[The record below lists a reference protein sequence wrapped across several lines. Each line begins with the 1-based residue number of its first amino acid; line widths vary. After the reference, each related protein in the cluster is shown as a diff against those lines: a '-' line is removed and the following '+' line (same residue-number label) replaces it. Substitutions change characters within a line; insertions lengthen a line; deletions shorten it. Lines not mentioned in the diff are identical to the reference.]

1 MRKTTL
7 TILMTFI
14 LFASGYA
21 QSNEDVFGSTYELVT
36 GYSQVPPDGIY
47 LIAGYLSEKS
57 GGSLYLMSSDN
68 LNNGVIKGKLHTK
81 VTTDAP
87 PAKIVLDESSY
98 SKEISGLEYRFLFQK
113 TETERKFSIL
123 NNGRYLT
130 NVSNS
135 KIEFLGTNSLWYLNA
150 VTPPLK
156 NNRIRFYNNF
166 YNHNYNKNHNNDFK
180 IAFDTQIK
188 ALKIAKFTTTS
199 PDINLYRKV
208 SHAIK
213 IGNAGYSTFYYSNN
227 DAKLPEGLTAY
238 TYGIKQNGDVT
249 KLVSSHQ
256 FNAGDIIPANCA
268 VVVKGKPGNY
278 SIALLEPTSKKTYT
292 NWLKGTDYTNEIS
305 NDGNKRYYMLSLDNK
320 GENVGFYWGAA
331 DGRAFTNKAH
341 GAYLAIEKSA
351 NGKVTSFVLNP
362 EGECATGIMTVKTDS
377 KMASAIYDL
386 SGRRTVNP
394 SHGFYIINGK
404 KYLK

>member
-1 MRKTTL
+1 
-7 TILMTFI
+7 MTFI

-21 QSNEDVFGSTYELVT
+21 QSNENVFGSTYKLVK
-36 GYSQVPPDGIY
+36 GYSKVPSDGIY
-47 LIAGYLSEKS
+47 LIAGYLSEDS
-57 GGSLYLMSSDN
+57 GGSLYLMSSDS
-68 LNNGVIKGKLHTK
+68 LNNGEIKGKLYIK

-87 PAKIVLDESSY
+87 PATIVLDESSY
-98 SKEISGLEYRFLFQK
+98 STKIPGLEYRFLYQE
-113 TETERKFSIL
+113 TEKKERKFSIL

-135 KIEFLGTNSLWYLNA
+135 KIEFLGSNSLWYLNA
-150 VTPPLK
+150 VTLYS
-156 NNRIRFYNNF
+156 NRIRFYNND
-166 YNHNYNKNHNNDFK
+166 YK

-188 ALKIAKFTTTS
+188 ALKIARFTTNN

-213 IGNAGYSTFYYSNN
+213 IGKTGYSTFYYSTN

-238 TYGIKQNGDVT
+238 TYSIKQDGDVT

-278 SIALLEPTSKKTYT
+278 SIALLEPTSKEKYDNLLQGT
-292 NWLKGTDYTNEIS
+292 NYAKVIE
-305 NDGNKRYYMLSLDNK
+305 NDATKIYYMLSLDNK

-362 EGECATGIMTVKTDS
+362 EGEYATGITSVKTDS

>member
-1 MRKTTL
+1 
-7 TILMTFI
+7 MTFI

-21 QSNEDVFGSTYELVT
+21 QSNENVFGSTYKLVK
-36 GYSQVPPDGIY
+36 GYSKVPSDGIY
-47 LIAGYLSEKS
+47 LIAGYLSEDS
-57 GGSLYLMSSDN
+57 GGSLYLMSSDS
-68 LNNGVIKGKLHTK
+68 LNNGEIKGKLYTK
-81 VTTDAP
+81 VTIDEP
-87 PAKIVLDESSY
+87 PAKIVLDESSL
-98 SKEISGLEYRFLFQK
+98 SGLEYRFNNTLTDK
-113 TETERKFSIL
+113 NIRKFRITL
-123 NNGRYLT
+123 KGQYLT

-135 KIEFLGTNSLWYLNA
+135 RIEFQGTRTNNSLWILSEADPDKY
-150 VTPPLK
+150 
-156 NNRIRFYNNF
+156 RIRFYNNG
-166 YNHNYNKNHNNDFK
+166 NKIAFTADTKVFK
-180 IAFDTQIK
+180 IAK
-188 ALKIAKFTTTS
+188 AYN

-213 IGNAGYSTFYYSNN
+213 IGKTGYSTFYYSTN

-238 TYGIKQNGDVT
+238 TYSIKQDGDVM

-256 FNAGDIIPANCA
+256 FNAGDTIPANCA
-268 VVVKGKPGNY
+268 VVVKGKPGDY
-278 SIALLEPTSKKTYT
+278 SIDLLEPTSTEKYE
-292 NWLKGTDYTNEIS
+292 NVLKGTNYAKVIE
-305 NDGNKRYYMLSLDNK
+305 NDATKRYYMLSLDNK

-331 DGRAFTNKAH
+331 DGGAFTNKAH

-362 EGECATGIMTVKTDS
+362 EGECATGITSVKTDS

>member
-1 MRKTTL
+1 
-7 TILMTFI
+7 MTFI

-21 QSNEDVFGSTYELVT
+21 QSNENVFGSTYKLVK
-36 GYSQVPPDGIY
+36 GYSKVPSDGIY
-47 LIAGYLSEKS
+47 LIAGYLSEDS
-57 GGSLYLMSSDN
+57 GGSLYLMSSDS
-68 LNNGVIKGKLHTK
+68 LNNGEIKGKLYTK
-81 VTTDAP
+81 VTIDEP
-87 PAKIVLDESSY
+87 PAKIVLDESSL
-98 SKEISGLEYRFLFQK
+98 SGLEYRFNNTLTDK
-113 TETERKFSIL
+113 NIRKFRITL
-123 NNGRYLT
+123 KGQYLT

-135 KIEFLGTNSLWYLNA
+135 RIEFQGTRTNNSLWILSEADPDKY
-150 VTPPLK
+150 
-156 NNRIRFYNNF
+156 RIRFYNNG
-166 YNHNYNKNHNNDFK
+166 NKIAFTADTKVFK
-180 IAFDTQIK
+180 IAK
-188 ALKIAKFTTTS
+188 AYN

-213 IGNAGYSTFYYSNN
+213 IGKTGYSTFYYISN

-238 TYGIKQNGDVT
+238 TYSIKQDGDVM

-256 FNAGDIIPANCA
+256 FNAGDTIPANCA
-268 VVVKGKPGNY
+268 VVVKGKPGDY
-278 SIALLEPTSKKTYT
+278 SIDLLEPTSTEKYE
-292 NWLKGTDYTNEIS
+292 NVLKGTNYEKVIE
-305 NDGNKRYYMLSLDNK
+305 NDANKRYYMLSLDNK

-331 DGRAFTNKAH
+331 DGGAFTNKAH

-362 EGECATGIMTVKTDS
+362 EGECATGITSVKTDS

-394 SHGFYIINGK
+394 SHGFYIINGN

>member
-1 MRKTTL
+1 
-7 TILMTFI
+7 MTFI

-21 QSNEDVFGSTYELVT
+21 QSNENVFGSTYKLVK
-36 GYSQVPPDGIY
+36 GYSKVPSDGIY
-47 LIAGYLSEKS
+47 LIAGYLSEDS
-57 GGSLYLMSSDN
+57 GGSLYLMSSDS
-68 LNNGVIKGKLHTK
+68 LNNGEIKGKLYTK
-81 VTTDAP
+81 VTIDEP
-87 PAKIVLDESSY
+87 PATIVLDESSY
-98 SKEISGLEYRFLFQK
+98 STKIPGLEYRFLYQE
-113 TETERKFSIL
+113 TEKKERKFSIL

-135 KIEFLGTNSLWYLNA
+135 KIEFLGSNSLWYLNA
-150 VTPPLK
+150 VTLYS
-156 NNRIRFYNNF
+156 NRIRFYNND
-166 YNHNYNKNHNNDFK
+166 YK

-188 ALKIAKFTTTS
+188 ALKIAKFTTNN

-213 IGNAGYSTFYYSNN
+213 IGKTGYSTFYYSTN

-238 TYGIKQNGDVT
+238 TYSIKQDGDVT
-249 KLVSSHQ
+249 KLVSTHQ
-256 FNAGDIIPANCA
+256 FNAGDTIPANCA
-268 VVVKGKPGNY
+268 VVVKGKPGDY
-278 SIALLEPTSKKTYT
+278 SIDLLEPTSTEKYE
-292 NWLKGTDYTNEIS
+292 NVLKGTNYAKVID
-305 NDGNKRYYMLSLDNK
+305 NDANKQYYMLSLDNK

-331 DGRAFTNKAH
+331 DGGAFTNKAH

-362 EGECATGIMTVKTDS
+362 EGECATGITSVKTDS

-394 SHGFYIINGK
+394 SHGFYIINGN

>member
-1 MRKTTL
+1 MKKTTL

-21 QSNEDVFGSTYELVT
+21 QSNENVFGSTYKLVK
-36 GYSQVPPDGIY
+36 GYSKVPSDGIY
-47 LIAGYLSEKS
+47 LIAGYLSEKNG
-57 GGSLYLMSSDN
+57 GGSLYLMSSDS
-68 LNNGVIKGKLHTK
+68 LNNGEIKGKLYIK
-81 VTTDAP
+81 VTIDEP
-87 PAKIVLDESSY
+87 PATIVLDESSY
-98 SKEISGLEYRFLFQK
+98 STKIPGLEYRFLYQE
-113 TETERKFSIL
+113 TEKKERKFSIL

-135 KIEFLGTNSLWYLNA
+135 KIEFLGSNSLWYLNA
-150 VTPPLK
+150 VTLYS
-156 NNRIRFYNNF
+156 NRIRFYNND
-166 YNHNYNKNHNNDFK
+166 YK

-188 ALKIAKFTTTS
+188 ALKIARFTTNN

-213 IGNAGYSTFYYSNN
+213 IGKTGYSTFYYSTN

-238 TYGIKQNGDVT
+238 TYSIKQDGDVT
-249 KLVSSHQ
+249 KLVSTHQ

-278 SIALLEPTSKKTYT
+278 SIALLEPTSTEQYE
-292 NWLKGTDYTNEIS
+292 NVLKGTNYAKVID
-305 NDGNKRYYMLSLDNK
+305 NDANKQYYMLSLDNNGK
-320 GENVGFYWGAA
+320 NVGFYWGAA

-362 EGECATGIMTVKTDS
+362 EGDCATGITSVKTDS
-377 KMASAIYDL
+377 KIASAIYDL

>member
-1 MRKTTL
+1 
-7 TILMTFI
+7 MTFI

-21 QSNEDVFGSTYELVT
+21 QSNEGVFGSTYKLVK
-36 GYSQVPPDGIY
+36 GYSKVPSDGIY
-47 LIAGYLSEKS
+47 LIAGYLSEDS
-57 GGSLYLMSSDN
+57 GGSLYLMSSDS
-68 LNNGVIKGKLHTK
+68 LNNGEIKGKLYTK

-87 PAKIVLDESSY
+87 PATIVLDESSY
-98 SKEISGLEYRFLFQK
+98 STKIPGLEYRFLYQE
-113 TETERKFSIL
+113 TEKKERKFSIL

-135 KIEFLGTNSLWYLNA
+135 KIEFLGSNSLWYLNA
-150 VTPPLK
+150 VTLYS
-156 NNRIRFYNNF
+156 NRIRFYNND
-166 YNHNYNKNHNNDFK
+166 YK

-188 ALKIAKFTTTS
+188 ALKIARFTTNN

-213 IGNAGYSTFYYSNN
+213 IGKTGYSTFYYSTN

-238 TYGIKQNGDVT
+238 TYSIKQDGDVM

-256 FNAGDIIPANCA
+256 FNAGDTIPANCA
-268 VVVKGKPGNY
+268 VVVKGKPGDY
-278 SIALLEPTSKKTYT
+278 SIDLLEPTSTEKYE
-292 NWLKGTDYTNEIS
+292 NVLKGTNYAKVIE
-305 NDGNKRYYMLSLDNK
+305 NDATKRYYMLSLDNK

-362 EGECATGIMTVKTDS
+362 EGECATGITSVKTDS

>member
-1 MRKTTL
+1 
-7 TILMTFI
+7 MTFI

-21 QSNEDVFGSTYELVT
+21 QSNEGVFGSTYKLVK
-36 GYSQVPPDGIY
+36 GYSKVPSDGIY
-47 LIAGYLSEKS
+47 LIAGYLSEDS

-68 LNNGVIKGKLHTK
+68 LNNGVIKGRFHTK

-87 PAKIVLDESSY
+87 PATIVLDESSL
-98 SKEISGLEYRFLFQK
+98 SGLEYRFNNTLTDK
-113 TETERKFSIL
+113 NIRKFCITL
-123 NNGRYLT
+123 KGQYLT
-130 NVSNS
+130 NVPNS
-135 KIEFLGTNSLWYLNA
+135 RIEFLGTRTNNSLWILSEAEPDKY
-150 VTPPLK
+150 
-156 NNRIRFYNNF
+156 RIRFYNND
-166 YNHNYNKNHNNDFK
+166 YK

-188 ALKIAKFTTTS
+188 ALKIARFTTNS

-208 SHAIK
+208 SHAIQ
-213 IGNAGYSTFYYSNN
+213 IGKTGYSTFYYSTN

-238 TYGIKQNGDVT
+238 TYSIKQDGDVT

-268 VVVKGKPGNY
+268 VVVKGQPGNY
-278 SIALLEPTSKKTYT
+278 SIALLEPTSKEKYDNLLQGT
-292 NWLKGTDYTNEIS
+292 NYAKVIE
-305 NDGNKRYYMLSLDNK
+305 NDATKRYYMLSLDNK

-331 DGRAFTNKAH
+331 DGGAFTNKAH

-362 EGECATGIMTVKTDS
+362 EGDCATGIMTVKTDS

-386 SGRRTVNP
+386 SGRRTVNL

>member
-1 MRKTTL
+1 MKKTTL

-21 QSNEDVFGSTYELVT
+21 QSNENVFGSTYKLVK
-36 GYSQVPPDGIY
+36 GYSKVPSDGIY
-47 LIAGYLSEKS
+47 LIAGYLSEDS
-57 GGSLYLMSSDN
+57 GGSLYLMSSDS
-68 LNNGVIKGKLHTK
+68 LNNGEIKGKLYTK
-81 VTTDAP
+81 VTIDEP
-87 PAKIVLDESSY
+87 PAKIVLDESSL
-98 SKEISGLEYRFLFQK
+98 SGLEYRFNNTLTDK
-113 TETERKFSIL
+113 NIRKFRITL
-123 NNGRYLT
+123 KGQYLT

-135 KIEFLGTNSLWYLNA
+135 RIEFQGTRTNNSLWILSEADPDKY
-150 VTPPLK
+150 
-156 NNRIRFYNNF
+156 RIRFYNNG
-166 YNHNYNKNHNNDFK
+166 NKIAFTADTKVFK
-180 IAFDTQIK
+180 IAK
-188 ALKIAKFTTTS
+188 AYN

-213 IGNAGYSTFYYSNN
+213 IGKTGYSTFYYSTN

-238 TYGIKQNGDVT
+238 TYSIKQDGDVT

-268 VVVKGKPGNY
+268 VVVKGKPGDY
-278 SIALLEPTSKKTYT
+278 SIDLLEPTSTEKYE
-292 NWLKGTDYTNEIS
+292 NVLKGTNYAKVIE
-305 NDGNKRYYMLSLDNK
+305 NDATKRYYMLSLDNK

-331 DGRAFTNKAH
+331 DGGAFTNKAH

-362 EGECATGIMTVKTDS
+362 EGECATGITSVKTDS

>member
-1 MRKTTL
+1 
-7 TILMTFI
+7 MTFI

-21 QSNEDVFGSTYELVT
+21 QSNEGVFGSTYKLVK
-36 GYSQVPPDGIY
+36 GYSKVPSDGIY
-47 LIAGYLSEKS
+47 LIAGYLSEDS
-57 GGSLYLMSSDN
+57 GGSLYLMSSDS
-68 LNNGVIKGKLHTK
+68 LNNGEIKGKLYTK
-81 VTTDAP
+81 VTIDEP
-87 PAKIVLDESSY
+87 PAKIVLDESSL
-98 SKEISGLEYRFLFQK
+98 SGLEYRFNNTLTDK
-113 TETERKFSIL
+113 NIRKFRITL
-123 NNGRYLT
+123 KGQYLT

-135 KIEFLGTNSLWYLNA
+135 RIEFQGTRTNNSLWILSEADPDKY
-150 VTPPLK
+150 
-156 NNRIRFYNNF
+156 RIRFYNNG
-166 YNHNYNKNHNNDFK
+166 NKIAFTADTKVFK
-180 IAFDTQIK
+180 IAK
-188 ALKIAKFTTTS
+188 AYN

-213 IGNAGYSTFYYSNN
+213 IGKTGYSTFYYISN

-238 TYGIKQNGDVT
+238 TYSIKQDGDVM

-256 FNAGDIIPANCA
+256 FNAGDTIPANCA
-268 VVVKGKPGNY
+268 VVVKGKPGDY
-278 SIALLEPTSKKTYT
+278 SIDLLEPTSTEKYE
-292 NWLKGTDYTNEIS
+292 NVLKGTNYAKVID
-305 NDGNKRYYMLSLDNK
+305 NDANKQYYMLSLDNNGK
-320 GENVGFYWGAA
+320 NVGFYWGAA

-362 EGECATGIMTVKTDS
+362 EGECATGITSVKTDS

>member
-1 MRKTTL
+1 MKKTTL

-21 QSNEDVFGSTYELVT
+21 QSNENVFGSTYKLVK
-36 GYSQVPPDGIY
+36 GYSKVPSDGIY
-47 LIAGYLSEKS
+47 LIAGYLSEDS
-57 GGSLYLMSSDN
+57 GGSLYLMSSDS
-68 LNNGVIKGKLHTK
+68 LNNGEIKGKLYIK

-87 PAKIVLDESSY
+87 PATIVLDESSY
-98 SKEISGLEYRFLFQK
+98 STKIPGLEYRFLYQE
-113 TETERKFSIL
+113 TEKKERKFSIL

-135 KIEFLGTNSLWYLNA
+135 KIEFLGSNSLWYLNA
-150 VTPPLK
+150 VTLYS
-156 NNRIRFYNNF
+156 NRIRFYNND
-166 YNHNYNKNHNNDFK
+166 YK

-188 ALKIAKFTTTS
+188 ALKIARFTTNN

-213 IGNAGYSTFYYSNN
+213 IGKTGYSTFYYSTN

-238 TYGIKQNGDVT
+238 TYSIKQDGDVM

-278 SIALLEPTSKKTYT
+278 SIALLEPTSTEQYE
-292 NWLKGTDYTNEIS
+292 NVLKGTNYAKVIE
-305 NDGNKRYYMLSLDNK
+305 NDANKRYYMLSLDNK

-362 EGECATGIMTVKTDS
+362 AGECATGITSVKTDS

>member
-1 MRKTTL
+1 MKKTTL

-21 QSNEDVFGSTYELVT
+21 QSNENVFGSTYKLVE
-36 GYSQVPPDGIY
+36 GYSKVPSDGIY
-47 LIAGYLSEKS
+47 LIAGYLSEDS
-57 GGSLYLMSSDN
+57 GGSLYLMSSDC
-68 LNNGVIKGKLHTK
+68 LNNGEIKGKLYTK

-87 PAKIVLDESSY
+87 PATIVLDESSY
-98 SKEISGLEYRFLFQK
+98 STKIPGLEYRFLYQE
-113 TETERKFSIL
+113 TEKKERKFSIL

-135 KIEFLGTNSLWYLNA
+135 RIEFQGTRTNNSLWILSEAEPDKY
-150 VTPPLK
+150 
-156 NNRIRFYNNF
+156 RIRFYNNG
-166 YNHNYNKNHNNDFK
+166 YK
-180 IAFDTQIK
+180 IAFNKNDKVFEIRTIQTQN
-188 ALKIAKFTTTS
+188 

-213 IGNAGYSTFYYSNN
+213 IGKTGYSTFYYISN

-238 TYGIKQNGDVT
+238 TYSIKQDGDVT
-249 KLVSSHQ
+249 KLVSTHQ

-268 VVVKGKPGNY
+268 VVVKGKPGDY
-278 SIALLEPTSKKTYT
+278 SIDLLEPTSTEKYE
-292 NWLKGTDYTNEIS
+292 NVLKGTNYAKVIE
-305 NDGNKRYYMLSLDNK
+305 NDANKQYYMLSLDNNGK
-320 GENVGFYWGAA
+320 NVGFYWGAA
-331 DGRAFTNKAH
+331 DGGAFTNKAH

-362 EGECATGIMTVKTDS
+362 EGECATGITSVKTDS

>member
-1 MRKTTL
+1 
-7 TILMTFI
+7 MTFI

-21 QSNEDVFGSTYELVT
+21 QSNENVFGSTYKLVK
-36 GYSQVPPDGIY
+36 GYSKVPSDGIY
-47 LIAGYLSEKS
+47 LIAGYLSEDS
-57 GGSLYLMSSDN
+57 GGSLYLMSSDS
-68 LNNGVIKGKLHTK
+68 LNNGEIKGKLYIK
-81 VTTDAP
+81 VTIDEP
-87 PAKIVLDESSY
+87 PATIVLDESSY
-98 SKEISGLEYRFLFQK
+98 STKIPGLEYRFLYQE
-113 TETERKFSIL
+113 TEKKERKFSIL

-135 KIEFLGTNSLWYLNA
+135 KIEFLGSNSLWYLNA
-150 VTPPLK
+150 VTLYS
-156 NNRIRFYNNF
+156 NRIRFYNND
-166 YNHNYNKNHNNDFK
+166 YK

-188 ALKIAKFTTTS
+188 ALKIARFTTNN

-213 IGNAGYSTFYYSNN
+213 IGKTGYSTFYYSTN

-238 TYGIKQNGDVT
+238 TYSIKQDGDVT
-249 KLVSSHQ
+249 KLVSTHQ

-278 SIALLEPTSKKTYT
+278 SIALLEPTSTEQYE
-292 NWLKGTDYTNEIS
+292 NVLKGTNYAKVIE
-305 NDGNKRYYMLSLDNK
+305 NDANKQYYMLSLDNNGK
-320 GENVGFYWGAA
+320 NVGFYWGAA
-331 DGRAFTNKAH
+331 DGGAFTNKAH

-362 EGECATGIMTVKTDS
+362 EGECATGITSVKTDS

>member
-1 MRKTTL
+1 MKKTTL

-21 QSNEDVFGSTYELVT
+21 QSNENVFGSTYKLVK
-36 GYSQVPPDGIY
+36 GYSKVPSDGIY
-47 LIAGYLSEKS
+47 LIAGYFSEKNG

-68 LNNGVIKGKLHTK
+68 LNDGIIEGKLYTK

-87 PAKIVLDESSY
+87 PATIVLDESSY
-98 SKEISGLEYRFLFQK
+98 STKIPGLEYRFLYQE
-113 TETERKFSIL
+113 TEKKERKFSIL

-135 KIEFLGTNSLWYLNA
+135 KIKFLGSNSLWYLNA
-150 VTPPLK
+150 VTLYS
-156 NNRIRFYNNF
+156 NRIRFYNND
-166 YNHNYNKNHNNDFK
+166 YK

-188 ALKIAKFTTTS
+188 ALKIARFTTNS

-213 IGNAGYSTFYYSNN
+213 IGKTGYSTFYYISN

-238 TYGIKQNGDVT
+238 TYSIKQDGDVT
-249 KLVSSHQ
+249 KLVSTHQ

-278 SIALLEPTSKKTYT
+278 SIALLEPTSTEQYE
-292 NWLKGTDYTNEIS
+292 NVLKGTNYAKVID
-305 NDGNKRYYMLSLDNK
+305 NDANKQYYMLSLDNK

-341 GAYLAIEKSA
+341 GAYLAIEKSV

-362 EGECATGIMTVKTDS
+362 EGECATGITSVKTDS

>member
-1 MRKTTL
+1 MKKTTL

-57 GGSLYLMSSDN
+57 GGSLYLMSSDS
-68 LNNGVIKGKLHTK
+68 LNNGEIKGKLHAN

-98 SKEISGLEYRFLFQK
+98 SKEIPGLEYRFLYQE
-113 TETERKFSIL
+113 TEKKERKFSIL

-135 KIEFLGTNSLWYLNA
+135 NIEFQSTNSLWYLNSIS
-150 VTPPLK
+150 LN
-156 NNRIRFYNNF
+156 NNRIRFYNNG
-166 YNHNYNKNHNNDFK
+166 YK
-180 IAFDTQIK
+180 IAFITK
-188 ALKIAKFTTTS
+188 TKVLKIAKFITTS

-213 IGNAGYSTFYYSNN
+213 IGKTGYSTFYYSTN
-227 DAKLPEGLTAY
+227 DATLPKGLTAY
-238 TYGIKQNGDVT
+238 TYSIKQDGDVT
-249 KLVSSHQ
+249 KLVSTHQ
-256 FNAGDIIPANCA
+256 FNADDIIPANCA

-278 SIALLEPTSKKTYT
+278 SIALLKPTSKDKYENVLQGT
-292 NWLKGTDYTNEIS
+292 NYAKVIE
-305 NDGNKRYYMLSLDNK
+305 NDGNKQYYMLSLDNN

-331 DGRAFTNKAH
+331 DGVAFTNKAH
-341 GAYLAIEKSA
+341 RAYLAIDKSA

-362 EGECATGIMTVKTDS
+362 EGECTTGIMTVKTDS

>member
-1 MRKTTL
+1 MKKTTL

-21 QSNEDVFGSTYELVT
+21 QSNENVFGSTYKLVK
-36 GYSQVPPDGIY
+36 GYSKVPSDGIY
-47 LIAGYLSEKS
+47 LIAGYLSEDS
-57 GGSLYLMSSDN
+57 GGSLYLMSSDS
-68 LNNGVIKGKLHTK
+68 LNNGEIKGKLYTK

-87 PAKIVLDESSY
+87 PAKIVLDESSL
-98 SKEISGLEYRFLFQK
+98 SGLEYRFNNTLTDK
-113 TETERKFSIL
+113 NIRKFRITL
-123 NNGRYLT
+123 KGQYLT

-135 KIEFLGTNSLWYLNA
+135 RIEFQGTRTNNSLWILSEADPDKY
-150 VTPPLK
+150 
-156 NNRIRFYNNF
+156 RIRFYNNG
-166 YNHNYNKNHNNDFK
+166 NKIAFTADTKVFK
-180 IAFDTQIK
+180 IAK
-188 ALKIAKFTTTS
+188 AYN

-213 IGNAGYSTFYYSNN
+213 IGKTGYSTFYYSTN

-238 TYGIKQNGDVT
+238 TYSIKQDRDVT

-256 FNAGDIIPANCA
+256 FNASDIIPANCA
-268 VVVKGKPGNY
+268 VVVKGQPGNY
-278 SIALLEPTSKKTYT
+278 SIALLEPTSTEKYE
-292 NWLKGTDYTNEIS
+292 NVLKGTNYEKVIE
-305 NDGNKRYYMLSLDNK
+305 NDANKRYYMLSLDNK

-362 EGECATGIMTVKTDS
+362 EGECATGITSVKTDS

-394 SHGFYIINGK
+394 SHGFYIINGN

>member
-1 MRKTTL
+1 MKKTTL

-21 QSNEDVFGSTYELVT
+21 QSNENVFGSTYKLVK
-36 GYSQVPPDGIY
+36 GYSKVPSDGIY
-47 LIAGYLSEKS
+47 LIAGYLSEDS

-68 LNNGVIKGKLHTK
+68 LNNGVIKGRFHTK

-87 PAKIVLDESSY
+87 PATIVLDESSL
-98 SKEISGLEYRFLFQK
+98 SGLEYRFNNTLTDK
-113 TETERKFSIL
+113 NIRKFRITL
-123 NNGRYLT
+123 KGQYLT
-130 NVSNS
+130 NVPNS
-135 KIEFLGTNSLWYLNA
+135 RIEFQGTRTNNSLWILSEADPDKY
-150 VTPPLK
+150 
-156 NNRIRFYNNF
+156 RIRFYNNGCKIAF
-166 YNHNYNKNHNNDFK
+166 TADTKVFK
-180 IAFDTQIK
+180 IAK
-188 ALKIAKFTTTS
+188 AYN

-213 IGNAGYSTFYYSNN
+213 IGKTGYSTFYYSTN

-238 TYGIKQNGDVT
+238 TYSIKQDGDVT

-278 SIALLEPTSKKTYT
+278 SIALLEPTSKEKYDNLLQGT
-292 NWLKGTDYTNEIS
+292 NYAKVIE
-305 NDGNKRYYMLSLDNK
+305 NDATKRYYMLSLDNK

-362 EGECATGIMTVKTDS
+362 EGEYATGITSVKTDS

>member
-1 MRKTTL
+1 MKKTTL

-21 QSNEDVFGSTYELVT
+21 QSNENVFGSTYKLVK
-36 GYSQVPPDGIY
+36 GYSKVPSDGIY
-47 LIAGYLSEKS
+47 LIAGYLSEDS
-57 GGSLYLMSSDN
+57 GGSLYLMSSDS
-68 LNNGVIKGKLHTK
+68 LNNGEIKGKLYTK
-81 VTTDAP
+81 VTIDEP
-87 PAKIVLDESSY
+87 PAKIVLDESSL
-98 SKEISGLEYRFLFQK
+98 SGLEYRFNNTLTDK
-113 TETERKFSIL
+113 NIRKFCITL
-123 NNGRYLT
+123 KGQYLT

-135 KIEFLGTNSLWYLNA
+135 RIEFQGTRTNNSLWILSEADPDKY
-150 VTPPLK
+150 
-156 NNRIRFYNNF
+156 RIRFYNNG
-166 YNHNYNKNHNNDFK
+166 NKIAFTADTKVFK
-180 IAFDTQIK
+180 IAK
-188 ALKIAKFTTTS
+188 AYN

-213 IGNAGYSTFYYSNN
+213 IGKTGYSTFYYSTN

-238 TYGIKQNGDVT
+238 TYSIKQDGDVM

-256 FNAGDIIPANCA
+256 FNAGDTIPANCA
-268 VVVKGKPGNY
+268 VVVKGKPGDY
-278 SIALLEPTSKKTYT
+278 SIDLLEPTSTEKYE
-292 NWLKGTDYTNEIS
+292 NVLKGTNYEKVIE
-305 NDGNKRYYMLSLDNK
+305 NDANKRYYMLSLDNK

-362 EGECATGIMTVKTDS
+362 EGECATGITSVKTDS

-394 SHGFYIINGK
+394 SHGFYIINGN

>member
-1 MRKTTL
+1 
-7 TILMTFI
+7 MTFI

-21 QSNEDVFGSTYELVT
+21 QSNEGVFGSTYKLVK
-36 GYSQVPPDGIY
+36 GYSKVPPDGIY

-57 GGSLYLMSSDN
+57 GGSLYLMSSDS
-68 LNNGVIKGKLHTK
+68 LNNGEIKGKLYTK
-81 VTTDAP
+81 VTIDEP
-87 PAKIVLDESSY
+87 PAKIVLDESSL
-98 SKEISGLEYRFLFQK
+98 SGLEYRFNNTLTDK
-113 TETERKFSIL
+113 NIRKFRITL
-123 NNGRYLT
+123 KGQYLT

-135 KIEFLGTNSLWYLNA
+135 RIGFQGTRTNNSLWILSEADPDKY
-150 VTPPLK
+150 
-156 NNRIRFYNNF
+156 RIRFYNNG
-166 YNHNYNKNHNNDFK
+166 NKIAFTADTKVFK
-180 IAFDTQIK
+180 IAK
-188 ALKIAKFTTTS
+188 AYN

-213 IGNAGYSTFYYSNN
+213 IGKTGYSTFYYSTN

-238 TYGIKQNGDVT
+238 TYSIKQDGDVT
-249 KLVSSHQ
+249 KLVSTHQ

-268 VVVKGKPGNY
+268 VVVKGKPGDY
-278 SIALLEPTSKKTYT
+278 SIDLLEPTSTENYE
-292 NWLKGTDYTNEIS
+292 NVLKGTNYAKVIE
-305 NDGNKRYYMLSLDNK
+305 NDANKQYYMLSLDNNGK
-320 GENVGFYWGAA
+320 NVGFYWGAA

-362 EGECATGIMTVKTDS
+362 KGECATGITSVKTDS

>member
-1 MRKTTL
+1 MKKTTL

-21 QSNEDVFGSTYELVT
+21 QSNENVFGSTYKLVK
-36 GYSQVPPDGIY
+36 GYSKVPSDGIY
-47 LIAGYLSEKS
+47 LIAGYLSEDS
-57 GGSLYLMSSDN
+57 GGSLYLMSSDS
-68 LNNGVIKGKLHTK
+68 LNNGEIKGKLYTK
-81 VTTDAP
+81 VTIDEP
-87 PAKIVLDESSY
+87 PAKIVLDESSL
-98 SKEISGLEYRFLFQK
+98 SGLEYRFNNTLTDK
-113 TETERKFSIL
+113 NIRKFRITL
-123 NNGRYLT
+123 KGQYLT

-135 KIEFLGTNSLWYLNA
+135 RIEFQGTRTNNSLWILSEADPDKY
-150 VTPPLK
+150 
-156 NNRIRFYNNF
+156 RIRFYNNGCKIAF
-166 YNHNYNKNHNNDFK
+166 TADTKVFK
-180 IAFDTQIK
+180 IAK
-188 ALKIAKFTTTS
+188 AYN

-213 IGNAGYSTFYYSNN
+213 IGKTGYSTFYYSTN

-238 TYGIKQNGDVT
+238 TYSIKQDGDVT

-268 VVVKGKPGNY
+268 VVVKGKPGDY
-278 SIALLEPTSKKTYT
+278 SIDLLEPTSTEKYE
-292 NWLKGTDYTNEIS
+292 NVLKGTNYAKVIE
-305 NDGNKRYYMLSLDNK
+305 NDATKRYYMLSLDNK

-362 EGECATGIMTVKTDS
+362 EGECATGITSVKTDS

>member
-1 MRKTTL
+1 MKKTTL

-21 QSNEDVFGSTYELVT
+21 QSNENVFGSTYKLVK
-36 GYSQVPPDGIY
+36 GYSKVPSDGIY
-47 LIAGYLSEKS
+47 LIAGYLSEDS

-68 LNNGVIKGKLHTK
+68 LNDGIIEGKLYTN

-87 PAKIVLDESSY
+87 PATIVLDESSL
-98 SKEISGLEYRFLFQK
+98 SGLEYRFNNTLTDK
-113 TETERKFSIL
+113 NIRKFRITL
-123 NNGRYLT
+123 KGQYLT

-135 KIEFLGTNSLWYLNA
+135 RIEFQGTRTNNSLWILSEADPDKY
-150 VTPPLK
+150 
-156 NNRIRFYNNF
+156 RIRFYNND
-166 YNHNYNKNHNNDFK
+166 YK

-188 ALKIAKFTTTS
+188 ALKIARFTTNN

-213 IGNAGYSTFYYSNN
+213 IGKTGYSTFYYSTN

-238 TYGIKQNGDVT
+238 TYSIKQDGDVM

-256 FNAGDIIPANCA
+256 FNAGDTIPANCA
-268 VVVKGKPGNY
+268 GGVKGKPGNY
-278 SIALLEPTSKKTYT
+278 SIALLEPTSKEKYDNLLQGT
-292 NWLKGTDYTNEIS
+292 NYAKVIE
-305 NDGNKRYYMLSLDNK
+305 NDATKIYYMLSLDNK

-362 EGECATGIMTVKTDS
+362 EGECATGITSVKADS
-377 KMASAIYDL
+377 KIASAIYDL

>member
-1 MRKTTL
+1 MKKTTL

-21 QSNEDVFGSTYELVT
+21 QSNENVFGSTYKLVK
-36 GYSQVPPDGIY
+36 GYSKVPSDGIY
-47 LIAGYLSEKS
+47 LIAGYLSEDS
-57 GGSLYLMSSDN
+57 GGSLYLMSSDS
-68 LNNGVIKGKLHTK
+68 LNNGEIKGKLYTK
-81 VTTDAP
+81 VTIDEP
-87 PAKIVLDESSY
+87 PAKIVLDESSL
-98 SKEISGLEYRFLFQK
+98 SGLEYRFNNTLTDK
-113 TETERKFSIL
+113 NIRKFRITL
-123 NNGRYLT
+123 KGQYLT

-135 KIEFLGTNSLWYLNA
+135 RIEFQGTRTNNSLWILSEADPDKY
-150 VTPPLK
+150 
-156 NNRIRFYNNF
+156 RIRFYNNG
-166 YNHNYNKNHNNDFK
+166 NKIAFTADTKVFK
-180 IAFDTQIK
+180 IAK
-188 ALKIAKFTTTS
+188 AYN

-213 IGNAGYSTFYYSNN
+213 IGKTGYSTFYYSTN

-238 TYGIKQNGDVT
+238 TYSIKQDGDVT

-268 VVVKGKPGNY
+268 VVVKGKPGDY
-278 SIALLEPTSKKTYT
+278 SIDLLEPTSTEKYE
-292 NWLKGTDYTNEIS
+292 NVLKGTNYAKVIE
-305 NDGNKRYYMLSLDNK
+305 NDANKQYYMLSLDNNGK
-320 GENVGFYWGAA
+320 NVGFYWGAA

-362 EGECATGIMTVKTDS
+362 EGECATGITSVKTDS

>member
-1 MRKTTL
+1 MKKTTL

-21 QSNEDVFGSTYELVT
+21 QSNENVFGSTYKLVK
-36 GYSQVPPDGIY
+36 GYSKVPSDGIY
-47 LIAGYLSEKS
+47 LIAGYLSEDS

-68 LNNGVIKGKLHTK
+68 LNDGIIEGKLYTN

-87 PAKIVLDESSY
+87 PATIVLDESSL
-98 SKEISGLEYRFLFQK
+98 SGLEYRFHNTL
-113 TETERKFSIL
+113 TDNNIRKFRITL
-123 NNGRYLT
+123 KGQYLT

-135 KIEFLGTNSLWYLNA
+135 RIEFQGTRTNNSLWILSEADPDKY
-150 VTPPLK
+150 
-156 NNRIRFYNNF
+156 RIRFYNND
-166 YNHNYNKNHNNDFK
+166 YK
-180 IAFDTQIK
+180 IAFYTQTK
-188 ALKIAKFTTTS
+188 ALKIAISTTNS

-213 IGNAGYSTFYYSNN
+213 IGKTGYSTFYYISN

-238 TYGIKQNGDVT
+238 TYSIKQDGDVT
-249 KLVSSHQ
+249 KLVSTHQ

-268 VVVKGKPGNY
+268 VVVKGNPGNY
-278 SIALLEPTSKKTYT
+278 SIALLEPTSTEQYE
-292 NWLKGTDYTNEIS
+292 NVLKGTNYAKVIE
-305 NDGNKRYYMLSLDNK
+305 NDATKRYYMISLDNK

-362 EGECATGIMTVKTDS
+362 EGECATGITSVKTDS

>member
-1 MRKTTL
+1 
-7 TILMTFI
+7 MTFI

-21 QSNEDVFGSTYELVT
+21 QSNENVFGSTYKLVK
-36 GYSQVPPDGIY
+36 GYSKVPSDGIY
-47 LIAGYLSEKS
+47 LIAGYLSEDS
-57 GGSLYLMSSDN
+57 GGSLYLMSSDS
-68 LNNGVIKGKLHTK
+68 LNNGEIKGKLYTK
-81 VTTDAP
+81 VTIDEP
-87 PAKIVLDESSY
+87 PAKIVLDESSL
-98 SKEISGLEYRFLFQK
+98 SGLEYRFNNTLTDK
-113 TETERKFSIL
+113 NIRKFRITL
-123 NNGRYLT
+123 KGQYLT

-135 KIEFLGTNSLWYLNA
+135 RIEFQGTRTNNSLWILSEADPDKY
-150 VTPPLK
+150 
-156 NNRIRFYNNF
+156 RIRFYNNG
-166 YNHNYNKNHNNDFK
+166 NKIAFTADTKVFK
-180 IAFDTQIK
+180 IAK
-188 ALKIAKFTTTS
+188 AYN

-213 IGNAGYSTFYYSNN
+213 IGKTGYSTFYYISN

-238 TYGIKQNGDVT
+238 TYSIKQDGDVM

-256 FNAGDIIPANCA
+256 FNAGDTIPANCA
-268 VVVKGKPGNY
+268 VVVKGKPGDY
-278 SIALLEPTSKKTYT
+278 SIDLLEPTSTEQYE
-292 NWLKGTDYTNEIS
+292 NVLKGTNYAKVLE
-305 NDGNKRYYMLSLDNK
+305 NDANKRYYMLSLDNK
-320 GENVGFYWGAA
+320 GKNVGFYWGAA
-331 DGRAFTNKAH
+331 DGGAFTNKAH

-362 EGECATGIMTVKTDS
+362 EGECATGITSVKTDS

>member
-1 MRKTTL
+1 MKKTTL

-21 QSNEDVFGSTYELVT
+21 QSNENVFGSTYELVK
-36 GYSQVPPDGIY
+36 GYSKVPSDGTY
-47 LIAGYLSEKS
+47 LIAGYLSEDS
-57 GGSLYLMSSDN
+57 GGSLYLMSSDSP
-68 LNNGVIKGKLHTK
+68 NNGEIKGKLYTK

-87 PAKIVLDESSY
+87 PSTIVLDESSL
-98 SKEISGLEYRFLFQK
+98 SGLEYRF
-113 TETERKFSIL
+113 
-123 NNGRYLT
+123 NNTLTNNIRYFRITLKGQYLT

-135 KIEFLGTNSLWYLNA
+135 EIEFQDTRTDNSLWILNDA
-150 VTPPLK
+150 TP
-156 NNRIRFYNNF
+156 NYHRIRFYNNG
-166 YNHNYNKNHNNDFK
+166 YK
-180 IAFDTQIK
+180 IAFYTQTK
-188 ALKIAKFTTTS
+188 ALKIAIFTTNS

-213 IGNAGYSTFYYSNN
+213 IGKTGYSTFYYSTN

-238 TYGIKQNGDVT
+238 TYSIKQDGDVT
-249 KLVSSHQ
+249 KLVSTHQ

-278 SIALLEPTSKKTYT
+278 SIALFEPTSKEKYE
-292 NWLKGTDYTNEIS
+292 NVLKGTNYAKVID
-305 NDGNKRYYMLSLDNK
+305 NDANKQYYMLSLDNK

-362 EGECATGIMTVKTDS
+362 EGECATGITSVKTDS

>member
-1 MRKTTL
+1 MKKTTL
-7 TILMTFI
+7 TILMAFI

-21 QSNEDVFGSTYELVT
+21 QSNENVFGSTYKLVK
-36 GYSQVPPDGIY
+36 GYSKVPSDGIY
-47 LIAGYLSEKS
+47 LIAGYLSEDS

-68 LNNGVIKGKLHTK
+68 LKNGEIEGQFHTT

-87 PAKIVLDESSY
+87 PATIVLDESSY
-98 SKEISGLEYRFLFQK
+98 STKIPGLEYRF
-113 TETERKFSIL
+113 
-123 NNGRYLT
+123 NNTLTNNNIRYFRITLKGQYLT

-135 KIEFLGTNSLWYLNA
+135 EIEFQDTRTDNSLWILNDA
-150 VTPPLK
+150 TP
-156 NNRIRFYNNF
+156 NYHRIRFYNNG
-166 YNHNYNKNHNNDFK
+166 YK
-180 IAFDTQIK
+180 IAFITK
-188 ALKIAKFTTTS
+188 TKVLKIAKFTTNS

-213 IGNAGYSTFYYSNN
+213 IGKTGYSTFYYSTN

-238 TYGIKQNGDVT
+238 TYSIKQDGDVT

-278 SIALLEPTSKKTYT
+278 SIALLEPTSKEKYDNLLQGT
-292 NWLKGTDYTNEIS
+292 NYAKVIE
-305 NDGNKRYYMLSLDNK
+305 NDATKRYYMLSLDNK

-331 DGRAFTNKAH
+331 DGGAFTNKAH

-362 EGECATGIMTVKTDS
+362 EGDCATGIMMVKTDS

>member
-1 MRKTTL
+1 
-7 TILMTFI
+7 MTFI

-21 QSNEDVFGSTYELVT
+21 QSNENVFGSTYKLVK
-36 GYSQVPPDGIY
+36 GYSKVPSDGIY
-47 LIAGYLSEKS
+47 LIAGYLSEDS
-57 GGSLYLMSSDN
+57 GGSLYLMSSDSP
-68 LNNGVIKGKLHTK
+68 NNGEIKGKLYTK
-81 VTTDAP
+81 VTIDEP
-87 PAKIVLDESSY
+87 PAKIVLDESSL
-98 SKEISGLEYRFLFQK
+98 SGLEYRFNNTLTDK
-113 TETERKFSIL
+113 NIRKFRITIK
-123 NNGRYLT
+123 GQYLT

-135 KIEFLGTNSLWYLNA
+135 RIEFQGTRTNNSLWILSEADPDKY
-150 VTPPLK
+150 
-156 NNRIRFYNNF
+156 RIRFYNNG
-166 YNHNYNKNHNNDFK
+166 NKIAFTADTKVFK
-180 IAFDTQIK
+180 IAK
-188 ALKIAKFTTTS
+188 AYN

-213 IGNAGYSTFYYSNN
+213 IGKTGYSTFYYSTN

-238 TYGIKQNGDVT
+238 TYSIKQDGDVM

-256 FNAGDIIPANCA
+256 FNAGDTIPANCA
-268 VVVKGKPGNY
+268 VVVKGKPGDY
-278 SIALLEPTSKKTYT
+278 SIDLLEPTSTEKYE
-292 NWLKGTDYTNEIS
+292 NVLKGTNYAKVIE
-305 NDGNKRYYMLSLDNK
+305 NDANKQYYMLSLDNN

-362 EGECATGIMTVKTDS
+362 EGECATGITSVKTDS

>member
-1 MRKTTL
+1 
-7 TILMTFI
+7 MTFI

-21 QSNEDVFGSTYELVT
+21 QSNENVFGSTYKLVK
-36 GYSQVPPDGIY
+36 GYSKVPSDGIY
-47 LIAGYLSEKS
+47 LIAGYLSEDS
-57 GGSLYLMSSDN
+57 GGSLYLMSSDS
-68 LNNGVIKGKLHTK
+68 LNNGEIKGKLYTK
-81 VTTDAP
+81 VTIDEP
-87 PAKIVLDESSY
+87 PATIVLDESSY
-98 SKEISGLEYRFLFQK
+98 STKIPGLEYRFLYQE
-113 TETERKFSIL
+113 TEKKERKFSIL

-135 KIEFLGTNSLWYLNA
+135 KIEFLGSNSLWYLNA
-150 VTPPLK
+150 VTLYS
-156 NNRIRFYNNF
+156 NRIRFYNND
-166 YNHNYNKNHNNDFK
+166 YK

-188 ALKIAKFTTTS
+188 ALKIARFTTNN

-213 IGNAGYSTFYYSNN
+213 IGKTGYSTFYYSTN

-238 TYGIKQNGDVT
+238 TYSIKQDGDVT

-256 FNAGDIIPANCA
+256 FNAGDTIPANCA

-278 SIALLEPTSKKTYT
+278 SIALLEPTSTEQYE
-292 NWLKGTDYTNEIS
+292 NVLKGTNYAKVID
-305 NDGNKRYYMLSLDNK
+305 NDANKQYYMLSLDNN
-320 GENVGFYWGAA
+320 GDNVGFYWGAA

-362 EGECATGIMTVKTDS
+362 EGECATGITSVKTDS

>member
-1 MRKTTL
+1 MKKTTL

-21 QSNEDVFGSTYELVT
+21 QSNENVFGSTYKLVE
-36 GYSQVPPDGIY
+36 GYSKVHSDGTY
-47 LIAGYLSEKS
+47 LIAGYLSEDS
-57 GGSLYLMSSDN
+57 GGSLYLMSSDS
-68 LNNGVIKGKLHTK
+68 LNNGEIKGKLYTK

-87 PAKIVLDESSY
+87 PATIVLDESSY
-98 SKEISGLEYRFLFQK
+98 STKIPGFEYRFLYQE
-113 TETERKFSIL
+113 TEKKERKFSIL

-135 KIEFLGTNSLWYLNA
+135 KIEFLGSNSLWYLNA
-150 VTPPLK
+150 VTLYS
-156 NNRIRFYNNF
+156 NRIRFYNND
-166 YNHNYNKNHNNDFK
+166 YK

-188 ALKIAKFTTTS
+188 ALKIARFTTNN

-213 IGNAGYSTFYYSNN
+213 IGKTGYSTFYYISN

-238 TYGIKQNGDVT
+238 TYSIKQDGDVM

-256 FNAGDIIPANCA
+256 FNAGDTIPANCA
-268 VVVKGKPGNY
+268 VVVKGKPGDY
-278 SIALLEPTSKKTYT
+278 SIDLLEPTSTEKYE
-292 NWLKGTDYTNEIS
+292 NVLKGTNYAKVIE
-305 NDGNKRYYMLSLDNK
+305 NDANKQYYMLSLDNK

-331 DGRAFTNKAH
+331 DGGAFTNKAH

-362 EGECATGIMTVKTDS
+362 EGDCATGIMTVKTDS

-394 SHGFYIINGK
+394 SHGFYIINGN

>member
-1 MRKTTL
+1 MKKTTL

-21 QSNEDVFGSTYELVT
+21 QSNENVFGSTYKLVK
-36 GYSQVPPDGIY
+36 GYSKVPSDGIY
-47 LIAGYLSEKS
+47 LIAGYLSEDS
-57 GGSLYLMSSDN
+57 GGSLYLMSSDS
-68 LNNGVIKGKLHTK
+68 LNNGEIKGKLYTK
-81 VTTDAP
+81 VTIDEP
-87 PAKIVLDESSY
+87 PAKIVLDESSL
-98 SKEISGLEYRFLFQK
+98 SGLEYRFNNTLTDK
-113 TETERKFSIL
+113 NIRKFRITL
-123 NNGRYLT
+123 KGQYLT

-135 KIEFLGTNSLWYLNA
+135 RIEFQGTRTNNSLWILSEADPDKY
-150 VTPPLK
+150 
-156 NNRIRFYNNF
+156 RIRFYNNG
-166 YNHNYNKNHNNDFK
+166 NKIAFTADTKVFK
-180 IAFDTQIK
+180 IAK
-188 ALKIAKFTTTS
+188 AYN

-213 IGNAGYSTFYYSNN
+213 IGKTGYSTFYYISN

-238 TYGIKQNGDVT
+238 TYSIKQDGDVM

-256 FNAGDIIPANCA
+256 FNAGDTIPANCA
-268 VVVKGKPGNY
+268 VVVKGKPGDY
-278 SIALLEPTSKKTYT
+278 SIDLLEPTSTEKYE
-292 NWLKGTDYTNEIS
+292 NVLKGTNYAKVIE
-305 NDGNKRYYMLSLDNK
+305 NDANKQYYMLSLDNN

-362 EGECATGIMTVKTDS
+362 EGECATGITSVKTDS

>member
-1 MRKTTL
+1 
-7 TILMTFI
+7 MTFI

-21 QSNEDVFGSTYELVT
+21 QSNENVFGSTYKLVK
-36 GYSQVPPDGIY
+36 GYSKVPSDGIY
-47 LIAGYLSEKS
+47 LIAGYLSEDS
-57 GGSLYLMSSDN
+57 GGSLYLMSSDS
-68 LNNGVIKGKLHTK
+68 LNNGEIKGKLYTK
-81 VTTDAP
+81 VTIDEP
-87 PAKIVLDESSY
+87 PATIVLDESSY
-98 SKEISGLEYRFLFQK
+98 STKIPGLEYRFLYQE
-113 TETERKFSIL
+113 TEKKERKFSIL

-135 KIEFLGTNSLWYLNA
+135 KIEFLGSNSLWYLNA
-150 VTPPLK
+150 VTLYS
-156 NNRIRFYNNF
+156 NRIRFYNND
-166 YNHNYNKNHNNDFK
+166 YK

-188 ALKIAKFTTTS
+188 ALKIARFTTNN

-213 IGNAGYSTFYYSNN
+213 IGKTGYSTFYYSTN

-238 TYGIKQNGDVT
+238 TYSIKQDGDVT
-249 KLVSSHQ
+249 KLVSTHQ
-256 FNAGDIIPANCA
+256 FNAGDTIPANCA
-268 VVVKGKPGNY
+268 VVVKGKPGDY
-278 SIALLEPTSKKTYT
+278 SIDLLEPTSTEKYE
-292 NWLKGTDYTNEIS
+292 NVLKGTNYAKVIE
-305 NDGNKRYYMLSLDNK
+305 NDANKQYYMLSLDNK

-331 DGRAFTNKAH
+331 DGGAFTNKAH

-362 EGECATGIMTVKTDS
+362 EGECATGITSVKTDS

-394 SHGFYIINGK
+394 SHGFYIINGN

>member
-1 MRKTTL
+1 MKKNTL

-21 QSNEDVFGSTYELVT
+21 QSNEGVFGSTYKLVE
-36 GYSQVPPDGIY
+36 GYSKVPSDGIY
-47 LIAGYLSEKS
+47 LIAGYLSEDS

-68 LNNGVIKGKLHTK
+68 LNDGIIEGKLYTN

-87 PAKIVLDESSY
+87 PATIVLDESSY
-98 SKEISGLEYRFLFQK
+98 STKIPGLEYRFLYQE
-113 TETERKFSIL
+113 TEKKERKFSIL

-130 NVSNS
+130 NVSNR

-150 VTPPLK
+150 VTLYS
-156 NNRIRFYNNF
+156 NRIRFYNND
-166 YNHNYNKNHNNDFK
+166 YK

-188 ALKIAKFTTTS
+188 ALKIARFTTNN

-213 IGNAGYSTFYYSNN
+213 IGKTGYSTFYYSTN

-238 TYGIKQNGDVT
+238 TYSIKQDGDVM

-278 SIALLEPTSKKTYT
+278 SIALLEPTSTEQYE
-292 NWLKGTDYTNEIS
+292 NVLKGTNYAKVIE
-305 NDGNKRYYMLSLDNK
+305 NDANKQYYMLSLDNNGK
-320 GENVGFYWGAA
+320 NVGFYWGAA
-331 DGRAFTNKAH
+331 DGGAFTNKAH
-341 GAYLAIEKSA
+341 GAYLAIEKSV

-362 EGECATGIMTVKTDS
+362 EGECATGITSVKTDS

-394 SHGFYIINGK
+394 SHGFYIINGN

>member
-1 MRKTTL
+1 
-7 TILMTFI
+7 MTFI

-21 QSNEDVFGSTYELVT
+21 QSNEGVFGSTYKLVK
-36 GYSQVPPDGIY
+36 GYSKVPSDGIY
-47 LIAGYLSEKS
+47 LIAGYFSEKNG

-68 LNNGVIKGKLHTK
+68 LNDGIIEGKLYTK
-81 VTTDAP
+81 VTIDEP
-87 PAKIVLDESSY
+87 PAKIVLDESSL
-98 SKEISGLEYRFLFQK
+98 SGLEYRFNNTLTDK
-113 TETERKFSIL
+113 NIRKFCITL
-123 NNGRYLT
+123 KGQYLT
-130 NVSNS
+130 NVPNS
-135 KIEFLGTNSLWYLNA
+135 RIEFLGTRTNNSLWILSEAEPDKY
-150 VTPPLK
+150 
-156 NNRIRFYNNF
+156 RIRFYNND
-166 YNHNYNKNHNNDFK
+166 YK

-188 ALKIAKFTTTS
+188 ALKIARFTTNS

-208 SHAIK
+208 SHAIQ
-213 IGNAGYSTFYYSNN
+213 IGKTGYSTFYYSTN

-238 TYGIKQNGDVT
+238 TYSIKQDGDVT

-268 VVVKGKPGNY
+268 VVVKGQPGNY
-278 SIALLEPTSKKTYT
+278 SIALLEPTSKEKYDNLLQGT
-292 NWLKGTDYTNEIS
+292 NYAKVIE
-305 NDGNKRYYMLSLDNK
+305 NDATKRYYMLSLDNK

-331 DGRAFTNKAH
+331 DGGAFTNKAH

-362 EGECATGIMTVKTDS
+362 EGDCATGIMTVKTDS

>member
-1 MRKTTL
+1 MKKTTL

-21 QSNEDVFGSTYELVT
+21 QSNENVFGSTYKLVK
-36 GYSQVPPDGIY
+36 GYSKVPSDGIY
-47 LIAGYLSEKS
+47 LIAGYLSEDS
-57 GGSLYLMSSDN
+57 GGSLYLMSSDS
-68 LNNGVIKGKLHTK
+68 LNNGEIKGKLYTK
-81 VTTDAP
+81 VTIDEP
-87 PAKIVLDESSY
+87 PAKIVLDESSL
-98 SKEISGLEYRFLFQK
+98 SGLEYRFNNTLTDK
-113 TETERKFSIL
+113 NIRKFRITL
-123 NNGRYLT
+123 KGQYLT

-135 KIEFLGTNSLWYLNA
+135 RIEFQGTRTNNSLWILSEADPDKY
-150 VTPPLK
+150 
-156 NNRIRFYNNF
+156 RIRFYNNG
-166 YNHNYNKNHNNDFK
+166 NKIAFTADTKVFK
-180 IAFDTQIK
+180 IAK
-188 ALKIAKFTTTS
+188 AYN

-213 IGNAGYSTFYYSNN
+213 IGKTGYSTFYYSTN

-238 TYGIKQNGDVT
+238 TYSIKQDGDVT

-268 VVVKGKPGNY
+268 VVVKGKPGDY
-278 SIALLEPTSKKTYT
+278 SIDLLEPTSTEKYE
-292 NWLKGTDYTNEIS
+292 NVLKGTNYAKVID
-305 NDGNKRYYMLSLDNK
+305 NDANKQYYMLSLDNN

-362 EGECATGIMTVKTDS
+362 EGECATGITSVKTDS

-394 SHGFYIINGK
+394 SHGFYIINGN

>member
-1 MRKTTL
+1 MKKTTL

-21 QSNEDVFGSTYELVT
+21 QSNENVFGSTYKLVK
-36 GYSQVPPDGIY
+36 GYSKVPSDGIY
-47 LIAGYLSEKS
+47 LIAGYLSEDS

-68 LNNGVIKGKLHTK
+68 LNNGVIKGRFHTK

-87 PAKIVLDESSY
+87 PATIVLDESSL
-98 SKEISGLEYRFLFQK
+98 SGLEYRFNNTLTDK
-113 TETERKFSIL
+113 NIRKFRITL
-123 NNGRYLT
+123 KGQYLT

-135 KIEFLGTNSLWYLNA
+135 RIEFQGTRTNNSLWILSEADPDKY
-150 VTPPLK
+150 
-156 NNRIRFYNNF
+156 RIRFYNND
-166 YNHNYNKNHNNDFK
+166 YK
-180 IAFDTQIK
+180 IAFYTQTK
-188 ALKIAKFTTTS
+188 ALKIAISTTNN

-213 IGNAGYSTFYYSNN
+213 IGKTGYSTFYYSTN

-238 TYGIKQNGDVT
+238 TYSIKQDGDVT
-249 KLVSSHQ
+249 KLVSTHQ

-278 SIALLEPTSKKTYT
+278 SIALLEPTSTEQYE
-292 NWLKGTDYTNEIS
+292 NVLKGTNYAKVID
-305 NDGNKRYYMLSLDNK
+305 NDANKQYYMLSLDNN
-320 GENVGFYWGAA
+320 GANVGFYWGAA

-362 EGECATGIMTVKTDS
+362 EGECATGITSVKADS
-377 KMASAIYDL
+377 KIASAIYDL

>member
-1 MRKTTL
+1 MKKTTL
-7 TILMTFI
+7 TILMAFI

-21 QSNEDVFGSTYELVT
+21 QSNEGVFGSTYKLVE
-36 GYSQVPPDGIY
+36 GYSKVPSDGIY
-47 LIAGYLSEKS
+47 LIAGYLSEDS

-68 LNNGVIKGKLHTK
+68 LKNGEIEGKLYTK
-81 VTTDAP
+81 VTIDEP
-87 PAKIVLDESSY
+87 PATIVLDESSL
-98 SKEISGLEYRFLFQK
+98 SGLEYRFNNTLTDK
-113 TETERKFSIL
+113 DKNIRKFRITL
-123 NNGRYLT
+123 KGQYLT

-135 KIEFLGTNSLWYLNA
+135 RIEFQGTRTNNSLWILNDA
-150 VTPPLK
+150 TP
-156 NNRIRFYNNF
+156 NYHRIRFYNNG
-166 YNHNYNKNHNNDFK
+166 NKIAFTADTKVFK
-180 IAFDTQIK
+180 IAK
-188 ALKIAKFTTTS
+188 ADK

-213 IGNAGYSTFYYSNN
+213 IGKTGYSTFYYSTN

-238 TYGIKQNGDVT
+238 TYSIKQDGDVM

-256 FNAGDIIPANCA
+256 FNAGDTIPANCA
-268 VVVKGKPGNY
+268 VVVKGKPGDY
-278 SIALLEPTSKKTYT
+278 SIDLLEPTSTEKYE
-292 NWLKGTDYTNEIS
+292 NVLKGTNYEKVIE
-305 NDGNKRYYMLSLDNK
+305 NDANKRYYMLSLDNK

-362 EGECATGIMTVKTDS
+362 EGECATGITSVKTDS

>member
-1 MRKTTL
+1 
-7 TILMTFI
+7 MTFI

-21 QSNEDVFGSTYELVT
+21 QSNENVFGSTYKLVK
-36 GYSQVPPDGIY
+36 GYSKVPSDGIY
-47 LIAGYLSEKS
+47 LIAGYLSEDS
-57 GGSLYLMSSDN
+57 GGSLYLMSSDS
-68 LNNGVIKGKLHTK
+68 LNNGEIKGKLYTK
-81 VTTDAP
+81 VTIDEP
-87 PAKIVLDESSY
+87 PATIVLDESSY
-98 SKEISGLEYRFLFQK
+98 STKIPGLEYRFLYQE
-113 TETERKFSIL
+113 TEKKERKFSIL

-135 KIEFLGTNSLWYLNA
+135 KIEFLGSNSLWYLNA
-150 VTPPLK
+150 VTLYS
-156 NNRIRFYNNF
+156 NRIRFYNND
-166 YNHNYNKNHNNDFK
+166 YK

-188 ALKIAKFTTTS
+188 ALKIARFTTNS

-213 IGNAGYSTFYYSNN
+213 IGKTGYSTFYYSTN

-238 TYGIKQNGDVT
+238 TYSIKQDGDVM

-268 VVVKGKPGNY
+268 VVVKGKPGDY
-278 SIALLEPTSKKTYT
+278 SIDLLEPTSTEKYE
-292 NWLKGTDYTNEIS
+292 NVLKGTNYEKVIE
-305 NDGNKRYYMLSLDNK
+305 NDANKRYYMLSLDNK

-362 EGECATGIMTVKTDS
+362 EGECATGITSVKTDS

>member
-1 MRKTTL
+1 MKKTTL

-21 QSNEDVFGSTYELVT
+21 QSNENVFGSTYKLVK
-36 GYSQVPPDGIY
+36 GYSKVPSDGIY
-47 LIAGYLSEKS
+47 LIAGYLSEDS
-57 GGSLYLMSSDN
+57 GGSLYLMSSDS
-68 LNNGVIKGKLHTK
+68 LNNGEIKGKLYTK
-81 VTTDAP
+81 VTIDEP
-87 PAKIVLDESSY
+87 PAKIVLDESSL
-98 SKEISGLEYRFLFQK
+98 SGLEYRFNNTLTDK
-113 TETERKFSIL
+113 NIRKFRITL
-123 NNGRYLT
+123 KGQYLT

-135 KIEFLGTNSLWYLNA
+135 RIEFQGTRTNNSLWILSEADPDKY
-150 VTPPLK
+150 
-156 NNRIRFYNNF
+156 RIRFYNNG
-166 YNHNYNKNHNNDFK
+166 NKIAFTADTKVFK
-180 IAFDTQIK
+180 IAK
-188 ALKIAKFTTTS
+188 AYN

-213 IGNAGYSTFYYSNN
+213 IGKTGYSTFYYSTN

-238 TYGIKQNGDVT
+238 TYSIKQDGDVM

-268 VVVKGKPGNY
+268 VVVKGKPGDY
-278 SIALLEPTSKKTYT
+278 SIDLLEPTSTEKYE
-292 NWLKGTDYTNEIS
+292 NVLKGTNYEKVIE
-305 NDGNKRYYMLSLDNK
+305 NDANKRYYMLSLDNK

-362 EGECATGIMTVKTDS
+362 EGECATGITSVKTDS

-394 SHGFYIINGK
+394 SHGFYIINGN